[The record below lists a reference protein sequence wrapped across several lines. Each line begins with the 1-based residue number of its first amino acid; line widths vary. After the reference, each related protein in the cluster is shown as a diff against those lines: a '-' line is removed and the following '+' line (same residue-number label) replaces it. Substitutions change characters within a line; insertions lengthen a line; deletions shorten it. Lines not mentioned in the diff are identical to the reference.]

1 MDWISWL
8 SSTLFWFFLN
18 LTVFGI
24 RNFSQFSKSIL
35 EGFRYH
41 PQVRVWRGVDVT
53 ERLTVLSNEM
63 SRTQAPASR
72 VTWNTETGIFLEIKK
87 RYQSDHIELM
97 QSKNYLK
104 LFYIHVHSW
113 NSIQLIYMLITT
125 GGAEF
130 PYDFLVASG
139 NCVQML
145 LSTIAIATLHC

>member
-1 MDWISWL
+1 
-8 SSTLFWFFLN
+8 
-18 LTVFGI
+18 
-24 RNFSQFSKSIL
+24 
-35 EGFRYH
+35 
-41 PQVRVWRGVDVT
+41 
-53 ERLTVLSNEM
+53 M
-63 SRTQAPASR
+63 SRTQAPASC